1 MNENNQS
8 LDSLQELANFEFH
21 EISDPIDIE
30 NKNKYSKLPLEASQI
45 SFFQQFVPQLINA
58 KRLNSL
64 SYLSKKQLFSIRF
77 EDGTVPALKTLLQYG
92 DGGFD
97 VTTRNNGKFG
107 RHAHAYLENFSELE
121 NLQAVAWLTAA
132 FSIVSFATG
141 QYFLAEINSKL
152 DKISQSVDNI
162 LSFLYGDKKA
172 ELLSEIS
179 FIQYAQN
186 CYSSI
191 MQHEE
196 QRIAT
201 ITGIQN
207 AKKVAVKDIEFYLN
221 DLEAAVNSANSASP
235 SGTSMAKTVQAKRLI
250 QSLELALQLY
260 TICCILEV
268 YYSQNFD
275 QHYLNYVID
284 TASQYVDAYKEK
296 IRNAALKLTSRA
308 TGSNFDLKQRK
319 ESVEKMLE
327 SLPSGQSAIRT
338 QLENALLAPLKQT
351 EIYLTSEGE
360 AYYAIQ

>member
-30 NKNKYSKLPLEASQI
+30 NKNKYSKLPLDAAQI
-45 SFFQQFVPQLINA
+45 DFIQQYVPQLSNA
-58 KRLNSL
+58 NLLNS
-64 SYLSKKQLFSIRF
+64 LSKKQLFSLKF
-77 EDGTVPALKTLLQYG
+77 PDGVVPSLKSLMQYA
-92 DGGFD
+92 DGGYD
-97 VTTRNNGKFG
+97 TTTILKNKFWK
-107 RHAHAYLENFSELE
+107 HAHLFKEDLSGLKD
-121 NLQAVAWLTAA
+121 VAWMTSI
-132 FSIVSFATG
+132 FSLVSFATG

-221 DLEAAVNSANSASP
+221 DLEAAVSSANSASP
-235 SGTSMAKTVQAKRLI
+235 SGTSMAKTVQTKRLI

-275 QHYLNYVID
+275 KHYLNYVID